1 MSFKTLKFNN
11 IALSKKTFHKSKEP
25 IDLLS
30 VNANQIVE
38 SDKFKPNKQ
47 GFKPFIVYLKGEI
60 PKPLC
65 IMHYFT

>member
-38 SDKFKPNKQ
+38 SDKLNLINK
-47 GFKPFIVYLKGEI
+47 VLS
-60 PKPLC
+60 LLL
-65 IMHYFT
+65 FT